1 MGETFNQFL
10 ELLKSNT
17 TFAIIVTVGFLV
29 IMLLSLA
36 IIFYKI
42 KEHAWKALIPI
53 YNIMA
58 LMEILKIPVWM
69 ILVMVIPFV
78 NFVGFPLMMIIL
90 GWKLGNYCN
99 KGIFM
104 KLGLALLPPLF
115 IPILSMTYID
125 LDGTNHYV
133 EPVKLPDDFSLDAI
147 EVSNVNMNLMAMSL
161 GDATVLEK
169 IAPPMATREIEPPKV
184 ENAPKKDF
192 KALDMGASSNEVEDL
207 KKVLPTADDLTFDY
221 NSLYQKQE
229 EEKVMEATPT
239 ESVEVSDSKEES
251 FPLPTPTE
259 ESSTFNYD
267 KLYSSNSLETE
278 EEKVEPEPV
287 EEPVEEAPKIV
298 IHDVVLEAAEPVE
311 SLGPIPIN
319 RRYDLQ
325 NKRNT
330 TTEKAATSFDSSIEP
345 SSEAPLEINP
355 TVPPVIAPIM
365 ANQIEQKESAP
376 VNSDFNLPMQATSP
390 FEGELPSLAELP
402 DLSLPEIADVSLTM
416 PSEINLS
423 EVAIQGLREQNE
435 VEAGTR
441 VDQIVSMNIAEPS
454 QLPVGVLTKPPGK
467 QEETAIPDPEPV
479 PIPVPEPT
487 PVQPPREMTRAEAMG
502 ISQTF
507 FTNVVPSETAI
518 PPVSPNPNTSN
529 IFQTGIPA
537 IDNPNVYQQPV
548 AIAPNMGMPAAN
560 AMPPVQ
566 NSNVPQP
573 MNNPVAI
580 FQSNNPNGGPLLRP
594 VESNIPPAEKNCP
607 VCGVKLKQECPIC
620 IMCGYKF

>member
-17 TFAIIVTVGFLV
+17 TFAIIVTVGFIV

-42 KEHAWKALIPI
+42 REHAWKALIPI

-90 GWKLGNYCN
+90 GWKLGSYCN
-99 KGIFM
+99 KGTFM
-104 KLGLALLPPLF
+104 KLGLSLLPPLF

-125 LDGTNHYV
+125 LDGTNYYV

-147 EVSNVNMNLMAMSL
+147 EVSNINTNLMAMSL
-161 GDATVLEK
+161 GDASVIDK
-169 IAPPMATREIEPPKV
+169 IAPPMATREIEPPKI
-184 ENAPKKDF
+184 ENTPKKDF

-229 EEKVMEATPT
+229 EKVEEKVEPVETPST
-239 ESVEVSDSKEES
+239 KEES
-251 FPLPTPTE
+251 FPLPTPKE
-259 ESSTFNYD
+259 ESTTLNYD
-267 KLYSSNSLETE
+267 ELYSSSSLETE
-278 EEKVEPEPV
+278 EEKVEEEVVPEPV

-311 SLGPIPIN
+311 ALGPIPIN

-325 NKRNT
+325 NKRNS
-330 TTEKAATSFDSSIEP
+330 TTEKNSSSLDSNLETP
-345 SSEAPLEINP
+345 SDTPLEINP

-365 ANQIEQKESAP
+365 TNQMEEKQAAP
-376 VNSDFNLPMQATSP
+376 MGSDLNLPMQAASP

-402 DLSLPEIADVSLTM
+402 DLSLPEIADVNLAM
-416 PSEINLS
+416 PAEINLS

-441 VDQIVSMNIAEPS
+441 VDQIVSMNISEPS

-467 QEETAIPDPEPV
+467 QEEPVASEPEPE

-487 PVQPPREMTRAEAMG
+487 VVQPPKEMTRAEAMG

-507 FTNVVPSETAI
+507 FTNVVPSGPAI
-518 PPVSPNPNTSN
+518 PPVAPNPNTSN

-537 IDNPNVYQQPV
+537 IDNPNAYQRPATIV
-548 AIAPNMGMPAAN
+548 PNMGMPMTN
-560 AMPPVQ
+560 TMPPVQ
-566 NSNVPQP
+566 NSNMPQQ
-573 MNNPVAI
+573 MNPASI

-594 VESNIPPAEKNCP
+594 VESNIPSAEKNCP